1 MPACFFSK
9 CSVKS
14 KCENNNFSIISIY
27 TYYKTYMEVFYET
40 V

>member
-27 TYYKTYMEVFYET
+27 TYKTHMEVFYET